1 MFIQPREA
9 MAMSV
14 EMLTVKELCERLQ
27 ITRSTLTRWV
37 GSGLAPRPILLGART
52 VRFRAIDV
60 DRWLGDETFAA
71 EHGDRETAATAVAA
85 DSDT

>member
-1 MFIQPREA
+1 
-9 MAMSV
+9 MSI

-37 GSGLAPRPILLGART
+37 GSGLAPRPVVLGART

-60 DRWLGDETFAA
+60 DRWLSDETFAA
-71 EHGDRETAATAVAA
+71 EHGDRETAAAAIERAA
-85 DSDT
+85 DNDIDAS